1 MTRTIQ
7 AIETKFIRAT
17 DIAGERINATAFGG
31 SVTVGYDY
39 ALDAQENHRAAA
51 DALIAKMGWNGT
63 YAQGGNAKGDGGYY
77 FVNVEGTN
85 A

>member
-1 MTRTIQ
+1 MTRTTQ
-7 AIETKFIRAT
+7 ALETKFIRAT
-17 DIAGERINATAFGG
+17 DITGERIKATAFGG

-63 YAQGGNAKGDGGYY
+63 YAQGGNAKGDGGYC

>member
-1 MTRTIQ
+1 MTYVTQ
-7 AIETKFIRAT
+7 AIETRYLGPT
-17 DIAGERINATAFGG
+17 NNRGGRIKASAWGG

-39 ALDAQENHRAAA
+39 ALDGQGNHRAAA

-77 FVNVEGTN
+77 FVNVEGSN